1 MVLIYRHDM
10 CGNTWSVEC
19 VVCVRKEFSEYRI
32 GPQHE
37 KIFWVTK
44 RIQHVKNAFP
54 ELHWLPVQVLA
65 LWKQNR
71 KYPATILRVQ
81 EDGAFLVR

>member
-1 MVLIYRHDM
+1 M
-10 CGNTWSVEC
+10 
-19 VVCVRKEFSEYRI
+19 
-32 GPQHE
+32 
-37 KIFWVTK
+37 TK
-44 RIQHVKNAFP
+44 CIQHVKNAFP
-54 ELHWLPVQVLA
+54 ELYWLSVQVLA